1 MAQFPL
7 MPKASAIWLFE
18 NTTLTFDQIGAFTGL
33 HPLEVQALAD
43 GEVAANIV
51 GQDPILNDELTQE
64 EIDKAQADPA
74 YRMVMKKNALP
85 KAKKRSSGPRYT
97 PISKRGDK
105 PDAIAYLVKNHTELS
120 DAQIVK
126 LVGTTKSTIQ
136 KIRER
141 SHYNIAN
148 IKPRHP
154 VELGIC
160 TSEDLNKALEKAQ
173 KAAGKKEAPKEEIKD
188 DAAADAHSEAQS
200 A

>member
-7 MPKASAIWLFE
+7 MPKAAAIWLFE
-18 NTTLTFDQIGAFTGL
+18 NTTLTFDQIGAYTGL

-43 GEVAANIV
+43 GEVSANIV

-64 EIDKAQADPA
+64 EIDKAQADSS
-74 YRMVMKKNALP
+74 YRMVMKKNNLP

-105 PDAIAYLVKNHTELS
+105 PDAIAFLVKNHPDLPDS
-120 DAQIVK
+120 QIVK
-126 LVGTTKSTIQ
+126 LIGTTKNTIS
-136 KIRER
+136 KIRDR
-141 SHYNIAN
+141 SHYNISN

-154 VELGIC
+154 VELGLC
-160 TSEDLNKALEKAQ
+160 TSEDLNKALEKAE
-173 KAAGKKEAPKEEIKD
+173 KAAAKKAPKKEVPTD
-188 DAAADAHSEAQS
+188 NAAAEAEAEAQS